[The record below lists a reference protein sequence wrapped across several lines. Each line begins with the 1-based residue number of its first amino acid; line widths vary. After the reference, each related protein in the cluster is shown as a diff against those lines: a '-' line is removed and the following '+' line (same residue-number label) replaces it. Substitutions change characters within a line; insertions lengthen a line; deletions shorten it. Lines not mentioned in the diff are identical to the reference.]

1 MPRTALL
8 AGPALV
14 ATGHPLCLAQK
25 MTREQSPEVKF
36 RRANGTITCVSSL
49 IPVEHPIRPSKSKT
63 ADCRPNYR
71 THDGSAKYGTLV
83 CAATRIHYFMDHI
96 ISSVCGSLR
105 QNNGSRSNCQGNQ
118 LIFHLPSPRTAAG
131 LPLNDKF
138 TQFLTQGRLIR
149 CLTLPVVLG
158 QYRLISLCDQ
168 ALSFSGVPRTGSQ
181 APEQRGIFHCQLA
194 HIIRDRDL
202 CLPSYVL
209 RSRLSNPMERVVED
223 GLRSHAAANV
233 VGFPTMMTCSWARV
247 MAV

>member
-8 AGPALV
+8 AGPASV

-158 QYRLISLCDQ
+158 QYRLISLCDE
-168 ALSFSGVPRTGSQ
+168 ASLSLAFLGREAKPLSKEEFSIVNWRTLSAIETYACHPMYSGAAYPTRWSGSWKMVCVPMQPQT
-181 APEQRGIFHCQLA
+181 
-194 HIIRDRDL
+194 
-202 CLPSYVL
+202 
-209 RSRLSNPMERVVED
+209 
-223 GLRSHAAANV
+223 
-233 VGFPTMMTCSWARV
+233 
-247 MAV
+247 